1 MPKKKLT
8 KSQTNK
14 KLVTIR
20 RAMYDLM
27 LDKMAYAGASY
38 TPQSFNK
45 LKEMYDALARQI
57 KG

>member
-1 MPKKKLT
+1 MPRKKLT
-8 KSQTNK
+8 KKQTTD
-14 KLVTIR
+14 KLVKIR

-45 LKEMYDALARQI
+45 LKEMYDALSRQI
-57 KG
+57 RA